1 VKSYDPP
8 PAISDA
14 AFVAALERIREPNLE
29 PEGLKLGREPAIPA
43 PNRHSGAPT
52 EPSIDGWALPAVERT
67 QLRWSQDQVDPHM
80 PLLSRSARVAYTI
93 VLVAMVASAVAL
105 LISNCEI
112 DRHHRS
118 QGSAGYHDEGCD
130 DNSPPAAGV
139 AIERFGSGCKSDF
152 ELGGRQSSRGS
163 LRRYGA
169 SRGDALRCPLF
180 QRARNRSGL
189 QRGVQPDCL
198 HLRPTRRS
206 RADRPHI
213 RALCHTGSWWLVRQ
227 FEQSGELKVTVLW
240 LTGRTSASF
249 RVSR

>member
-1 VKSYDPP
+1 LVRDGNVKSYDPP

-105 LISNCEI
+105 LISHRGGDGGRPPTAKSIGTTVPKGAPGTTTKAVTTTLPPPPALQSSASAAAANLISSWAAGNQAEALSVATAPAVATLFAAHYSNGLAI
-112 DRHHRS
+112 DR
-118 QGSAGYHDEGCD
+118 GCSAAF
-130 DNSPPAAGV
+130 SPIVCTYGPPGGAAPTDP
-139 AIERFGSGCKSDF
+139 IY
-152 ELGGRQSSRGS
+152 ELYVTQVPGGWYVSSSRVE
-163 LRRYGA
+163 
-169 SRGDALRCPLF
+169 
-180 QRARNRSGL
+180 N
-189 QRGVQPDCL
+189 
-198 HLRPTRRS
+198 
-206 RADRPHI
+206 
-213 RALCHTGSWWLVRQ
+213 
-227 FEQSGELKVTVLW
+227 
-240 LTGRTSASF
+240 
-249 RVSR
+249 